1 MKFILVIIICSSSL
15 GICTNP
21 QTMGQ
26 FDNWYEC
33 SNQGYSI
40 AKDFNLSMG
49 KDRVNKEKTII
60 NFSCQEFDT
69 I

>member
-1 MKFILVIIICSSSL
+1 
-15 GICTNP
+15 
-21 QTMGQ
+21 MGQ
-26 FDNWYEC
+26 FDSWYKC

-49 KDRVNKEKTII
+49 KDRVNKEKTIV
-60 NFSCQEFDT
+60 NFSCQEFNT

>member
-1 MKFILVIIICSSSL
+1 MKFILVITICSSSL

-21 QTMGQ
+21 QPMGQ
-26 FDNWYEC
+26 FDSWYKC

-49 KDRVNKEKTII
+49 KDRVNKEKTIV
-60 NFSCQEFDT
+60 NFSCKEFDS